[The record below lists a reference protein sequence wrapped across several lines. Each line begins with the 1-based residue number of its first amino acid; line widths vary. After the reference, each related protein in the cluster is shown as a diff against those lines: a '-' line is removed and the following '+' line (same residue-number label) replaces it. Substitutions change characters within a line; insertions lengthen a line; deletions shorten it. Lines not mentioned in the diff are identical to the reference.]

1 MLFVI
6 AFTIICLY
14 FIYDYVCFVKKYP
27 PGPFPFPVVGNCLSL
42 DPEAPHESIAAFGR
56 KYGPIFTVWL
66 PKPHIVISDYEL
78 MKQALVKDGDNFAG
92 RFRGNVFSLFANGN
106 HGISL
111 ADGAIW
117 KEQRKFA
124 MHTLKSFGMGRN
136 VIEAK
141 IHVSINK
148 LIEWIDDDL
157 SKSTEKVLTTDL
169 SWSLQQAV
177 GNVINSVVIGYHF
190 EKDDPRFFR
199 LKTILEEFFDTVR
212 RPGLIMLENGHFWL
226 RHIPFTGRMGLDS
239 LMVKVKR
246 VQDFMKGEIEAH
258 QKDFDENEEPTDFI
272 AAYMMEMARRRKTGE
287 DMSYFSDWQMQCTLL
302 DIWGAGMLP
311 TVTMMRWALL
321 FMLHYPDVQERV
333 QYELDTIVGKDR
345 QVEMADKPFLPYTTA
360 TVTEIQR
367 FANIIPINQPR
378 KVFEDTVIN
387 GYRIPGNTPVLA
399 QIHTVLQDPKLFPQP
414 ERFNPDRFLDETK
427 QKFINNE
434 AVIPYGI
441 GKRMCLGE
449 SLARTEIFLFFAAL
463 LQRFSFAAPKGQ
475 PISLQKPKF
484 GINLMPENYE
494 VEIRSR

>member
-1 MLFVI
+1 
-6 AFTIICLY
+6 
-14 FIYDYVCFVKKYP
+14 
-27 PGPFPFPVVGNCLSL
+27 
-42 DPEAPHESIAAFGR
+42 
-56 KYGPIFTVWL
+56 
-66 PKPHIVISDYEL
+66 
-78 MKQALVKDGDNFAG
+78 
-92 RFRGNVFSLFANGN
+92 
-106 HGISL
+106 
-111 ADGAIW
+111 
-117 KEQRKFA
+117 
-124 MHTLKSFGMGRN
+124 
-136 VIEAK
+136 
-141 IHVSINK
+141 
-148 LIEWIDDDL
+148 
-157 SKSTEKVLTTDL
+157 
-169 SWSLQQAV
+169 
-177 GNVINSVVIGYHF
+177 
-190 EKDDPRFFR
+190 
-199 LKTILEEFFDTVR
+199 
-212 RPGLIMLENGHFWL
+212 
-226 RHIPFTGRMGLDS
+226 
-239 LMVKVKR
+239 
-246 VQDFMKGEIEAH
+246 
-258 QKDFDENEEPTDFI
+258 
-272 AAYMMEMARRRKTGE
+272 
-287 DMSYFSDWQMQCTLL
+287 MQCTLL

-321 FMLHYPDVQERV
+321 FMLHYPDVQEKV

-345 QVEMADKPFLPYTTA
+345 QVEMADKPFLPYTSA

-427 QKFINNE
+427 QKFINSE

-441 GKRMCLGE
+441 GKRVCLGE